1 MKYSGLWGRQRKDW
15 VIVRNFYRGV
25 LPGNSGKTFGA
36 SWCENCFI
44 FMGIGWSDASDCV
57 GSKEMIENL
66 SQKISSENGISHEIS
81 LVIGPTEVAD
91 VMTGKVVTLSPHHS
105 FNDAVNLMNDR
116 HFRHCV
122 VVEGSRKVVGVIS
135 DRDIYRTLAR
145 NPNASTK
152 SLDQFMSRNP
162 ITVKRRTPI
171 IDAVSKL
178 VSKRINCLPV
188 VEDDDTVCGIVTST
202 DLLKSYQQLLE
213 LVQKQAR

>member
-1 MKYSGLWGRQRKDW
+1 M
-15 VIVRNFYRGV
+15 F
-25 LPGNSGKTFGA
+25 
-36 SWCENCFI
+36 
-44 FMGIGWSDASDCV
+44 
-57 GSKEMIENL
+57 ENL
-66 SQKISSENGISHEIS
+66 SQKISQDDGMLHEIA

-91 VMTGKVVTLSPHHS
+91 VMTGKVVTLSPHHT
-105 FNDAVNLMNDR
+105 FNDAANLMNDR

-122 VVEGSRKVVGVIS
+122 VVDGYRKVVGVIS

-145 NPNASTK
+145 NPNSRSK
-152 SLDQFMSRNP
+152 SLDQFMTRNP

-178 VSKRINCLPV
+178 LSKRINCLPV

-213 LVQKQAR
+213 MVQKQVG